1 MKSRLSYFLISG
13 IIILSVIVGIFI
25 WKDQH
30 LKEIPKFNSKS
41 FTAPLSAKYVPTNAD
56 LVFHWKINPT
66 KLPQYIESYQNH
78 INKDITNKKTKLI
91 RDSFFELISL
101 DFTKDISNWAGENG
115 SFAMLNSN
123 DQPLNNWLMVLEI
136 NKDINI
142 EEELELIKDQNIIN
156 ENIKPNNTLND
167 SKSKLIAKRINNN
180 TTIYF
185 SNQKEYILISSD
197 PEIIV
202 SSINELKNDSLGI
215 KEKYKNIQLKDNL
228 NDGFLLLEMSTKK
241 VLNLI
246 GQEKDIIDINKA
258 DKLISTMNIK
268 KNKLILEGIVSYNIK
283 NKSQINDPKNELFN
297 MEKNLDL
304 FDNLILIDNP
314 QQYFGKDSSHPYQK
328 LIAKAIE
335 KSTTTDYSNLLKII
349 LENTNGNLIL
359 IKDKNWLAITKKA
372 NAGKEKISDI
382 LKKEKFSKSN
392 LDFKNKNLEIW
403 SKIITNNNE
412 KYELKEDIEAIVE
425 GDEDLYIWSQDLSS
439 ISNLDNK
446 RSIEKNVDSE
456 YIVNQNNDFDDVV
469 KIHLGEKDTEAF
481 LNNFYPYLLL
491 KTMVGNKLNF
501 PKNINISVSIPT
513 INYPDFVK
521 FKIKLKTS

>member
-1 MKSRLSYFLISG
+1 
-13 IIILSVIVGIFI
+13 
-25 WKDQH
+25 
-30 LKEIPKFNSKS
+30 
-41 FTAPLSAKYVPTNAD
+41 
-56 LVFHWKINPT
+56 
-66 KLPQYIESYQNH
+66 
-78 INKDITNKKTKLI
+78 
-91 RDSFFELISL
+91 
-101 DFTKDISNWAGENG
+101 
-115 SFAMLNSN
+115 
-123 DQPLNNWLMVLEI
+123 
-136 NKDINI
+136 
-142 EEELELIKDQNIIN
+142 
-156 ENIKPNNTLND
+156 
-167 SKSKLIAKRINNN
+167 
-180 TTIYF
+180 
-185 SNQKEYILISSD
+185 
-197 PEIIV
+197 
-202 SSINELKNDSLGI
+202 
-215 KEKYKNIQLKDNL
+215 
-228 NDGFLLLEMSTKK
+228 
-241 VLNLI
+241 
-246 GQEKDIIDINKA
+246 
-258 DKLISTMNIK
+258 
-268 KNKLILEGIVSYNIK
+268 
-283 NKSQINDPKNELFN
+283 

-304 FDNLILIDNP
+304 FDDLILIDNP

-349 LENTNGNLIL
+349 LENTKGNLIL

-446 RSIEKNVDSE
+446 RSIEKNVGSE

-481 LNNFYPYLLL
+481 LNDFYPYLLL

-521 FKIKLKTS
+521 FKLNLKTS